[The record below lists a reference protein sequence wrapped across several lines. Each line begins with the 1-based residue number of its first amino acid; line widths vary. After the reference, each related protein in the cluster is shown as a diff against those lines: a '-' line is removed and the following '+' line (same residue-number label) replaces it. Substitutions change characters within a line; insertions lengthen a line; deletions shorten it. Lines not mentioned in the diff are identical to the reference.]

1 MACRFYGGGPIE
13 KDILTRAYLRLIKH
27 VNSIFKV
34 RLDSLGR
41 TAWNRKL
48 IRTRPQIRIVYGMVS
63 LRSTSSFFERGER
76 WREKTDEDAT
86 TSQTEDFV
94 VKYLW
99 SAVGYCLI
107 AIPTLGKKQDGLSIP
122 QRTESKAT
130 YPGQRKTQGR

>member
-1 MACRFYGGGPIE
+1 MQVLRRRSHRKRHPHAGLLAPDQACQLNLQG
-13 KDILTRAYLRLIKH
+13 T
-27 VNSIFKV
+27 
-34 RLDSLGR
+34 LDSLER

-130 YPGQRKTQGR
+130 YPAQRRTQGR

>member
-1 MACRFYGGGPIE
+1 MQVLRRRSHRKRHPHAGLLAPDQACQLNLQG
-13 KDILTRAYLRLIKH
+13 T
-27 VNSIFKV
+27 
-34 RLDSLGR
+34 LDSLER

-130 YPGQRKTQGR
+130 YPALRRTQGR

>member
-1 MACRFYGGGPIE
+1 
-13 KDILTRAYLRLIKH
+13 
-27 VNSIFKV
+27 
-34 RLDSLGR
+34 
-41 TAWNRKL
+41 
-48 IRTRPQIRIVYGMVS
+48 MVS

-130 YPGQRKTQGR
+130 YPAQRRTQGR